1 MKANKESTRE
11 IKRAK
16 SVGKKEYQ
24 KEREI
29 QDRKRSRKSE
39 KYRIEKEAGRARSIG
54 QKRKQKEREVNRRKN
69 EEKDKLI

>member
-54 QKRKQKEREVNRRKN
+54 
-69 EEKDKLI
+69 